1 MSNNVSGRHRVP
13 IRLNPAVSLSAA
25 ISRSAKP
32 AAKASAV
39 FAVSGGMV
47 ASFALPASAA
57 TFTAPIAKPEAA
69 AATLVLPT
77 AAPSA
82 AQAPLVSSSFGDI
95 DFSGIAKPKP
105 VAPKPV
111 VAPVAPRASIIT
123 SSRSASRLP
132 VSQPAPVPAPRSA
145 GVIGIAASLAGIPY
159 VYGGTSTSGFD
170 CSGFTQYVF
179 GKVGINLPRTAEEQ
193 RQAATPVATPQVGDL
208 VFFGS
213 PAYHLGI
220 YAGNGMMWDSP
231 HTGKAVALRSVFSG
245 ASYGRV

>member
-1 MSNNVSGRHRVP
+1 VSSHVSGRHRAP
-13 IRLNPAVSLSAA
+13 IRLNPASSLSAA

-57 TFTAPIAKPEAA
+57 TITATVAKPKVPAA
-69 AATLVLPT
+69 SVVLPI

-82 AQAPLVSSSFGDI
+82 AQAPLVSPSFGDI
-95 DFSGIAKPKP
+95 GFSGIAKPKP
-105 VAPKPV
+105 KPV
-111 VAPVAPRASIIT
+111 VAPVAQRATIT

-132 VSQPAPVPAPRSA
+132 VSHSAPVPAPRSA

-159 VYGGTSTSGFD
+159 VYGGTTTSGFD

-179 GKVGINLPRTAEEQ
+179 RRAGISLPRTAEEQ
-193 RQAATPVATPQVGDL
+193 RQATTPVSTPAVGDL

-213 PAYHLGI
+213 PAYHVGI
-220 YAGNGMMWDSP
+220 YAGNGKMWDSP
-231 HTGKAVALRSVFSG
+231 TTGKSVSLRSIFSG